1 MESIFPALPEWFWYP
16 ICFLYGAIVG
26 SFLNVLI
33 YRLPQIEIAQDK
45 TLSINGH
52 SFCPRCRN
60 YLKPYHNVPL
70 LGFLFLRGRC
80 AFCKVRISWRYFSV
94 ELLTACLWT
103 VLYHQVSGRTGVSWV
118 DYVGQALFASV
129 LIAMIFIDLDHFI
142 APDSLNITAGV
153 IAIARDA
160 ACIFLAYSAGQWV
173 WAEYAPQFLYFGW
186 LPRGLVGA
194 LAYGGTLG
202 LVSFLGFVY
211 YARGETE
218 SIGSVMRRFFTLEEW
233 NEPEPTTESA
243 ATAPEKPEEAIG
255 QDDEPE
261 GEAVRIAFSPG
272 FLAFVSALLLIPV
285 AGVWAVLAFVVPL
298 LSFLA
303 LSRKP
308 GESVGSILGRFFSS
322 DDQRGM
328 PDDVLPEYAEQEEA
342 IEYTPEELQ
351 AMSSLL
357 GLAAI
362 APDQMTP
369 EQVEAAA
376 QITAEQREAVMAYEA
391 NQFAKE
397 AESGSA
403 GGMGLGDVKL
413 AIAVGLLLGPAL
425 ALLSLFFATALGAI
439 IGIILIRRHR
449 RRNARLAVPFVP
461 FMAAGAIVVMLF
473 GRGFIDWYLIQSGIK
488 ERPVEP
494 EPPRRMRR
502 YRPPGTPPNAPP
514 NMPLSIPPSRNP

>member
-1 MESIFPALPEWFWYP
+1 MPEWFWYP
-16 ICFLYGAIVG
+16 ICFLYGSIVG

-33 YRLPQIEIAQDK
+33 YRLPQIEIAGNKD
-45 TLSINGH
+45 LSINGH

-80 AFCKVRISWRYFSV
+80 AFCRVRISWRYFTV

-118 DYVGQALFASV
+118 DYVGQALFASI

-142 APDSLNITAGV
+142 ALDSLNITAGA

-160 ACIFLAYSAGQWV
+160 ACLFLAYSAGQWV

-194 LAYGGTLG
+194 LAYGGALF

-218 SIGSVMRRFFTLEEW
+218 SVGSVMRRFFTGEELVETQESVSAPPE
-233 NEPEPTTESA
+233 EPEDTSLQA
-243 ATAPEKPEEAIG
+243 
-255 QDDEPE
+255 DEPE
-261 GEAVRIAFSPG
+261 GEPVRIAFSPG
-272 FLAFVSALLLIPV
+272 FLAFVSGLLLIPV
-285 AGVWAVLAFVVPL
+285 VGAWAALAFVIPL

-328 PDDVLPEYAEQEEA
+328 PDDVLPEYAEQEEVV
-342 IEYTPEELQ
+342 EYTPEELQ
-351 AMSSLL
+351 AMSELL
-357 GLAAI
+357 GLAAM
-362 APDQMTP
+362 APDQMTQ
-369 EQVEAAA
+369 EQREAAA
-376 QITAEQREAVMAYEA
+376 QITAEQRQAVMAYEA
-391 NQFAKE
+391 DKFAVE

-413 AIAVGLLLGPAL
+413 AIAIGLLLGPAL

-439 IGIILIRRHR
+439 IGIMLIMRHR

-473 GRGFIDWYLIQSGIK
+473 GRGFIDWYLMQSGIK

-514 NMPLSIPPSRNP
+514 DMPPSLPPSRTP